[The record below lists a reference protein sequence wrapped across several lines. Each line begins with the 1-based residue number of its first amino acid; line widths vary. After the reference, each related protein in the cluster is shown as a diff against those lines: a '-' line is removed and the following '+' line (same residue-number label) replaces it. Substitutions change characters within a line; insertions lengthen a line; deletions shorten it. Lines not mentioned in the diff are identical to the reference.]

1 MALQSTLG
9 FRPVVFALVGNA
21 AVTAAK
27 FFAASVSGSSSMF
40 SEAIHS
46 LADTL
51 NQLLLL
57 IGLRRSL
64 MKADEDFEYGYGNE
78 LSFWALI
85 SACGIF
91 FIGAGVTTYHGITTL
106 INPHAIEIS
115 AVAFAVLIFA
125 LVIES
130 YTFMVAAKQ
139 LKTTFPRSKWRKRL
153 AYADPSTLA
162 VFLEDAV
169 AVFGVCI
176 ALVSITL
183 SYLTGSVIWDAAGS
197 IFIGALLAAVAVI
210 LIVRNRSYLLGRAI
224 PESLQ
229 EEIEALLLSE
239 PTIEKVLDFK
249 SAVLGFRVYRIKC
262 DVEFNGAAL
271 LGEAYQQEALAD
283 QYEEVRNDYEAF
295 KRFCA
300 DYADRIPRLM
310 GKKIDE
316 IESRIK
322 KLHPSIRH
330 IDIEIN

>member
-64 MKADEDFEYGYGNE
+64 MKPDEDYEYGYGNE

-91 FIGAGVTTYHGITTL
+91 FIGAGVTTYHGISTL

-115 AVAFAVLIFA
+115 VVAFAVLIFA
-125 LVIES
+125 LVIEA
-130 YTFMVAAKQ
+130 YTFMVAANQ
-139 LKTTFPRSKWRKRL
+139 LKATFPRSKWRKRL

-169 AVFGVCI
+169 AGFGVCI
-176 ALVSITL
+176 ALISITL
-183 SYLTGSVIWDAAGS
+183 SY
-197 IFIGALLAAVAVI
+197 
-210 LIVRNRSYLLGRAI
+210 RS
-224 PESLQ
+224 E
-229 EEIEALLLSE
+229 
-239 PTIEKVLDFK
+239 
-249 SAVLGFRVYRIKC
+249 
-262 DVEFNGAAL
+262 
-271 LGEAYQQEALAD
+271 
-283 QYEEVRNDYEAF
+283 
-295 KRFCA
+295 
-300 DYADRIPRLM
+300 
-310 GKKIDE
+310 
-316 IESRIK
+316 
-322 KLHPSIRH
+322 
-330 IDIEIN
+330 

>member
-1 MALQSTLG
+1 MALQSTLA

-21 AVTAAK
+21 LVTAAK

-40 SEAIHS
+40 SEAVHS

-57 IGLRRSL
+57 IGLRRSQ
-64 MKADEDFEYGYGNE
+64 MKADDNFEYGYGNE

-91 FIGAGVTTYHGITTL
+91 FIGAGVTSYHGVSALLDPHHVEASLTT
-106 INPHAIEIS
+106 
-115 AVAFAVLIFA
+115 FAVLFFA

-130 YTFMVAAKQ
+130 YTFMVAANQ
-139 LKTTFPRSKWRKRL
+139 LKKMFPRSKWRKRL
-153 AYADPSTLA
+153 ANADPSTLA

-169 AVFGVCI
+169 AVFGVSI

-183 SYLTGSVIWDAAGS
+183 TYVTGSPLWDAGGS
-197 IFIGALLAAVAVI
+197 ILIGALLAIVAVV

-229 EEIEALLLSE
+229 EDVEELLLRE
-239 PTIEKVLDFK
+239 PAIEKVIDFK
-249 SAVLGFRVYRIKC
+249 SSVLGFGVYRIKLE
-262 DVEFNGAAL
+262 VEFNGGAL
-271 LGEAYQQEALAD
+271 FGEAFQQSALSD
-283 QYEEVRNDYEAF
+283 QYEEVRDDYEAF
-295 KRFCA
+295 KRFCV
-300 DYADRIPRLM
+300 DYADRIPRLV

-330 IDIEIN
+330 IDIELN